1 MPISVFVKEQPLWNN
16 RFVYF
21 TLLRDSCKSL
31 ERYVAHTKC
40 DFWVWDVFQNDMA
53 EDSFSTG
60 TFSGLLSAIFMYHQL
75 VEAMCVHLLEDCHLL
90 IQLSVHPATIQ
101 FTTPKNRMLGIYVGE
116 LKESVSFHKK
126 DEFLEKVTAF
136 NTIRNEAIHKMCK
149 SNLDTVS
156 EYLCEAK
163 HLFDEIFELYDE
175 IQDDFIFVFHGFK
188 KDVFGDEYS

>member
-1 MPISVFVKEQPLWNN
+1 MDEIVN
-16 RFVYF
+16 RIMDSDNWPNIELPENLE
-21 TLLRDSCKSL
+21 LL
-31 ERYVAHTKC
+31 
-40 DFWVWDVFQNDMA
+40 NDMA

-60 TFSGLLSAIFMYHQL
+60 TFSGLLSAILMYHQL
-75 VEAMCVHLLEDCHLL
+75 MEAMCVHLLEDCHFL

-126 DEFLEKVTAF
+126 DEFLERVTAF
-136 NTIRNEAIHKMCK
+136 NTIRNEAIHKMRK

-156 EYLCEAK
+156 EYLREAK

-175 IQDDFIFVFHGFK
+175 IQDNFRVVFHGFK
-188 KDVFGDEYS
+188 KDVFGDEYT

>member
-1 MPISVFVKEQPLWNN
+1 MDEIVN
-16 RFVYF
+16 RIMDSDNWPNIELPENLE
-21 TLLRDSCKSL
+21 LL
-31 ERYVAHTKC
+31 
-40 DFWVWDVFQNDMA
+40 NDMA

-60 TFSGLLSAIFMYHQL
+60 TFSGQLSAILMYHQL
-75 VEAMCVHLLEDCHLL
+75 VEAMCVHLLEDCHFL

-101 FTTPKNRMLGIYVGE
+101 FKTPKNRMLGIYVGE
-116 LKESVSFHKK
+116 LQESVSFHKK

-136 NTIRNEAIHKMCK
+136 NTIRNEAIHKMRK

-156 EYLCEAK
+156 EHLCEAK

-175 IQDDFIFVFHGFK
+175 IQDDFRVIFHGFK

>member
-1 MPISVFVKEQPLWNN
+1 MDSDNWPNIELPENLE
-16 RFVYF
+16 
-21 TLLRDSCKSL
+21 LL
-31 ERYVAHTKC
+31 
-40 DFWVWDVFQNDMA
+40 NDMA

-60 TFSGLLSAIFMYHQL
+60 TFSGLLSAILMYHQL
-75 VEAMCVHLLEDCHLL
+75 MEAMCVHLLEDCHFL

-126 DEFLEKVTAF
+126 DEFLERVTAF
-136 NTIRNEAIHKMCK
+136 NTIRNEAIHKMRK

-156 EYLCEAK
+156 EYLREAK

-175 IQDDFIFVFHGFK
+175 IQDNFRVVFHGFK
-188 KDVFGDEYS
+188 KDVFGDEYT